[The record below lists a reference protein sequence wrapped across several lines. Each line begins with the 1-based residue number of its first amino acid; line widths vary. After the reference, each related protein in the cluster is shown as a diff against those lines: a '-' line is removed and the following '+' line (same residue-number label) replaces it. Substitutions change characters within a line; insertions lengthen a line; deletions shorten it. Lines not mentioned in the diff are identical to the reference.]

1 MLTSA
6 PETRN
11 GYKPVFKK
19 GREIERGGGRESGS
33 LFERLKLHGYVSD
46 MGSSET
52 THFESKLF
60 CISTVRHLAHVS
72 PNG

>member
-6 PETRN
+6 PETGK
-11 GYKPVFKK
+11 GYKLVLKK
-19 GREIERGGGRESGS
+19 EECLEEGGRAVGESGS

-52 THFESKLF
+52 IHFPSKL
-60 CISTVRHLAHVS
+60 H
-72 PNG
+72 